1 VHAGTLG
8 RLGGIAHARGKNSGG
23 PECPLAAAGSR
34 EPDHP
39 WLCRL
44 PGLRDAPAVGAAP
57 PSETARLLY
66 RAAMDVIEGAV
77 PANQHPTEPSRAP
90 VVVLREPDPGEGVSE
105 AARWLGAD
113 PDLAHNLRRHPHRR
127 PSAHV
132 EGDRIAA
139 VTFAASGRDLPSEM
153 HLHVG
158 ERGLLVV
165 ASLELHDLVRP
176 AVAPVHGDP
185 QDAFAAMILAL
196 AHLSEEVIEH
206 LAELALGLDQASS
219 GLASGAQRREVSRA
233 RAQLFAL
240 QLLWAAHRQMLADD
254 EPLATAV
261 ADRPR
266 RVLRRARTIFDA
278 SSTTAALLYALLGDT
293 LNRQS
298 TVIDERL
305 TLVAI
310 VGFPLTVSTGFF
322 GMNFGWLVEN
332 IGSLAAF
339 LVFGIL
345 VPLALVGVTVVGAR
359 WLTRE

>member
-1 VHAGTLG
+1 MT
-8 RLGGIAHARGKNSGG
+8 
-23 PECPLAAAGSR
+23 LAA
-34 EPDHP
+34 
-39 WLCRL
+39 
-44 PGLRDAPAVGAAP
+44 
-57 PSETARLLY
+57 SER
-66 RAAMDVIEGAV
+66 
-77 PANQHPTEPSRAP
+77 
-90 VVVLREPDPGEGVSE
+90 
-105 AARWLGAD
+105 
-113 PDLAHNLRRHPHRR
+113 DLARE
-127 PSAHV
+127 V
-132 EGDRIAA
+132 
-139 VTFAASGRDLPSEM
+139 

-165 ASLELHDLVRP
+165 ASLELADLIRR

-185 QDAFAAMILAL
+185 QDAFAAVILAL

-206 LAELALGLDQASS
+206 LGEVALGLDQASS
-219 GLASGAQRREVSRA
+219 GLTSGAQRRELSRA
-233 RAQLFAL
+233 RARLFAL
-240 QLLWAAHRQMLADD
+240 ELLWAAHRQMLSDD
-254 EPLATAV
+254 EPLADAV
-261 ADRPR
+261 AERSR
-266 RVLRRARTIFDA
+266 RMLRRARTIFDA
-278 SSTTAALLYALLGDT
+278 SSTTATQLYALLGDT

-332 IGSLAAF
+332 IGSLATF

>member
-1 VHAGTLG
+1 M
-8 RLGGIAHARGKNSGG
+8 
-23 PECPLAAAGSR
+23 
-34 EPDHP
+34 
-39 WLCRL
+39 
-44 PGLRDAPAVGAAP
+44 
-57 PSETARLLY
+57 RLLY

-77 PANQHPTEPSRAP
+77 PANQHPTEPSAAP
-90 VVVLREPDPGEGVSE
+90 VVVLREPSPGEGVSE

-113 PDLAHNLRRHPHRR
+113 PDLAHNLHRHPHRR

-139 VTFAASGRDLPSEM
+139 VTLVASERDLSSEM

-165 ASLELHDLVRP
+165 ASLELADLVRP

-185 QDAFAAMILAL
+185 QDALAAVILAL

-206 LAELALGLDQASS
+206 LSELALGLDQASS

-254 EPLATAV
+254 EPLADAV

-278 SSTTAALLYALLGDT
+278 SSTTAAQLYALLGDT

-332 IGSLAAF
+332 IGSLGTF

-345 VPLALVGVTVVGAR
+345 VPLALVSVTVVGAR
-359 WLTRE
+359 WLSRE